1 MDRIVVTGGKRL
13 QGTVRISGAKNAV
26 LPIMAATLLA
36 DGTYNLDNVPVLKD
50 VKTMASLLDS
60 IGSDV
65 QFENHSLLIKTGSSH
80 NFEAPYD
87 LVKTMRASIYV
98 LGPLVSRFG
107 YGKVSLP
114 GGCAWGPR
122 PVNLHIE
129 GLKKLGAKV
138 EIQNGYIVAKAK
150 RLKGAKITL
159 DIPSVGATGN
169 ILMAAVLAKG
179 TTLIE
184 NAAKEPEITS
194 LEMFLKK
201 MGAEINGIGT
211 ERLEIEGVETLEA
224 VDEAIISDRIESG
237 TFLIAGHITGGDI
250 RLEKTQPLFLSSIIN
265 KLRDTGAEIEEGPD
279 WIHIKSNEQI
289 HPIDVTT
296 AVYPGFPT
304 DMQAQ
309 WMVLMSIANGSSIIT
324 DNIFEDRFT
333 HVAELKRLGANITLD
348 HNVAVV
354 KGVQYL
360 SGAPVMST
368 DLRASASLIL
378 AGLIAKGKTHIS
390 RVYHIDRGYERIEE
404 KLKLLGAEIY
414 RDQEQLIV

>member
-13 QGTVRISGAKNAV
+13 QGTVTISGAKNAV

-36 DGTYNLDNVPVLKD
+36 DGTYRVENVPVLKD
-50 VKTMASLLDS
+50 VKTMASLLIS

-65 QFENHSLLIKTGSSH
+65 QFENHALSIKTESSH

-129 GLKKLGAKV
+129 GLKKLGA
-138 EIQNGYIVAKAK
+138 EIEIENGYIVATTR

-194 LEMFLKK
+194 LALFLQK
-201 MGAEINGIGT
+201 MGAKINGIGT
-211 ERLEIEGVETLEA
+211 EYLEIEGVKTLNA
-224 VDEAIISDRIESG
+224 VDASVIPDRIESG

-250 RLEKTQPLFLSSIIN
+250 RLEKTRPLFLSSIIN
-265 KLRDTGAEIEEGPD
+265 KLRDTGAQIQEGPD
-279 WIHIKSNEQI
+279 WVHIKSNERI
-289 HPIDVTT
+289 HPMDVTT

-309 WMVLMSIANGSSIIT
+309 WMALMSIANGSSIIT

-333 HVAELKRLGANITLD
+333 HVAELRRMGADITLD
-348 HNVAVV
+348 HNIAIV
-354 KGVQYL
+354 KGVSHL

-390 RVYHIDRGYERIEE
+390 RVYHIDRGYEKIEE

-414 RDQEQLIV
+414 RDQEKLVV